1 MLAGYI
7 LTPLVL
13 IREGSQG
20 MGPDGSQQLYLQ
32 FLTRY
37 FHYSGTQRCRV
48 TTIARQ
54 WTGEDSL
61 PDLIAGFDQEAA
73 CCLMARVASY
83 KMEVEEDFDAT
94 RQVNCLSCLLIMLLV
109 RRLIFFHAI

>member
-1 MLAGYI
+1 MFIPFAF
-7 LTPLVL
+7 

-20 MGPDGSQQLYLQ
+20 MGPDGSQLYLQ
-32 FLTRY
+32 FITRY
-37 FHYSGTQRCRV
+37 FHYSGAQRCRV

-73 CCLMARVASY
+73 CALMARVSSF

-94 RQVNCLSCLLIMLLV
+94 RQVEHS
-109 RRLIFFHAI
+109 HD